1 MNPAVRHKIV
11 RLSKDICFDAS
22 RKHKSNSHIDVPYDC
37 RIVRS
42 ELYPKNLFL
51 VHSVMNFNAGS
62 LEKTYYEIYKFDV
75 NGKYLGEVD
84 IQKLDR
90 DFFRNQELIEDIK

>member
-1 MNPAVRHKIV
+1 
-11 RLSKDICFDAS
+11 
-22 RKHKSNSHIDVPYDC
+22 
-37 RIVRS
+37 
-42 ELYPKNLFL
+42 
-51 VHSVMNFNAGS
+51 MNFNAGS

-90 DFFRNQELIEDIK
+90 AFFRNQELIEDIK